1 MTSPMKVNLLEEA
14 LKEYNEAVRV
24 MDLEEDIAEFL
35 RNHERVIEVSVP
47 TRMDNGTFRVF
58 KGYRAQHSTVRG
70 PSKGGIRYHQDVDM
84 DEVKALAFLMTWK
97 CAVVNIPYGGA
108 KGGIKVDPRTLSM
121 GELERLTRR
130 YVADIFSFIG
140 PLKDIP
146 APDVNTNS
154 QIMAWMVDTYSM
166 HIGYPEFASFTGKPL
181 ELGGSL
187 GRREATG
194 KGVEIITRETLRY
207 MELDPKKVTCAIQG
221 FGNVGSNTAKF
232 LFEDGIKIVGV
243 SDISGGIYDPEGID
257 IPSLIRYKEQNGG
270 LIKGYPKGEEIAP
283 EDVLFLDVDIVIP
296 AALDD
301 VITEENAGDVRAKI
315 IIEAANGPLT
325 AEATKILTGRNIF
338 IVPDILANSG
348 GVTVSY
354 FEWAQNRYAYYWDKE
369 EVFREL
375 DKFMTRAFKDVI
387 LRKDKYKVSTKIAA
401 YILAIERVSK
411 ALKLRGIYP

>member
-14 LKEYNEAVRV
+14 LKEYNEAVKV
-24 MDLEEDIAEFL
+24 MELEEDIAEFL
-35 RNHERVIEVSVP
+35 RHPERAIEVSVP
-47 TRMDNGTFRVF
+47 TRMDDGTFRVF
-58 KGYRAQHSTVRG
+58 KGYRVQHSTVRG
-70 PSKGGIRYHQDVDM
+70 PSKGGIRYHQAVDM

-130 YVADIFSFIG
+130 YVADIFPFIG

-146 APDVNTNS
+146 APDVNTNPKV
-154 QIMAWMVDTYSM
+154 IAWMMDTYSM
-166 HIGYPEFASFTGKPL
+166 HAGYPEFAAFTGKPL

-187 GRREATG
+187 GRTEATG

-232 LFEDGIKIVGV
+232 LFEDGIKIVGI
-243 SDISGGIYDPEGID
+243 SDVSGGIYDPDGID
-257 IPSLIRYKEQNGG
+257 IPSLIKYKEQHGG

-301 VITEENAGDVRAKI
+301 VITEENAGDVRARI

-325 AEATKILTGRNIF
+325 AEATKILTGRNVF

-369 EVFREL
+369 EVFKQL
-375 DKFMTRAFKDVI
+375 DKFLTRAFGDVI
-387 LRKDKYKVSTKIAA
+387 LKKDKYKVSTKIAA
-401 YILAIERVSK
+401 YILAIERVSA
-411 ALKLRGIYP
+411 ALKLMGIYP

>member
-1 MTSPMKVNLLEEA
+1 MTSPMKTNLMEEA
-14 LKEYNEAVRV
+14 LKEYNEAVEV
-24 MDLEEDIAEFL
+24 MGLKEDIADFL
-35 RNHERVIEVSVP
+35 RNHERVIEVSIP
-47 TRMDNGTFRVF
+47 TRMDDGTFRVF

-70 PSKGGIRYHQDVDM
+70 PSKGGVRYHPDVDA

-97 CAVVNIPYGGA
+97 CALVNIPYGGA
-108 KGGIKVDPRTLSM
+108 KGGIKVDPQNLSM

-130 YVADIFSFIG
+130 YIADIFSFIG

-146 APDVNTNS
+146 APDVNTNP
-154 QIMAWMVDTYSM
+154 QVMAWMVDTYSM
-166 HIGYPEFASFTGKPL
+166 HIGYPEFAVVTGKPL

-187 GRREATG
+187 GRNEATG
-194 KGVEIITRETLRY
+194 KGVEIITQETLHY
-207 MELDPKKVTCAIQG
+207 MELDPRKVTCAIQG

-232 LFEDGIKIVGV
+232 LYEDGIKIIGV
-243 SDISGGIYDPEGID
+243 SDVSGGIYDPNGID
-257 IPSLIRYKEQNGG
+257 IPSLLKYKEQNKGF
-270 LIKGYPKGEEIAP
+270 IKGYPKGEEIAP
-283 EDVLFLDVDIVIP
+283 EDVLFLDVDILIP

-301 VITEENAGDVRAKI
+301 AITEENAGDVRARI

-325 AEATKILTGRNIF
+325 AEASKILTGRNIF
-338 IVPDILANSG
+338 IVPDILANGG

-375 DKFMTRAFKDVI
+375 EKFMRRAFKDVI
-387 LRKDKYKVSTKIAA
+387 LQKDKYKVTSKIAA